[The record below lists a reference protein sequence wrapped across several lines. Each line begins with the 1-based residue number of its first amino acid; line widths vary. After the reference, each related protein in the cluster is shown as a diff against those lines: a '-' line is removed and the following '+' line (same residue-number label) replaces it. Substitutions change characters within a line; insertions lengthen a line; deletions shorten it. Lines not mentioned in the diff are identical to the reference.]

1 MSLRNHY
8 YLSIDDLAHA
18 RGPVAGLAYDGAGP
32 DDFADAL
39 RAALRSPALFER
51 WRAMQDE
58 PDEVD
63 PALGAVDPATTVRAT
78 VDDVQRVDVDLVTS
92 LPMSIVRHR
101 LNLLIG
107 ANWTLRDMRAA

>member
-1 MSLRNHY
+1 MPLRNHY

-18 RGPVAGLAYDGAGP
+18 QGPVAGLAYEGAGP

-39 RAALRSPALFER
+39 REVLRSPAQFDR

-63 PALGAVDPATTVRAT
+63 PALGAVDPAATVNAT

-101 LNLLIG
+101 MNLLIG
-107 ANWTLRDMRAA
+107 PNWTLRDMRAA

>member
-1 MSLRNHY
+1 MAMRSHY
-8 YLSIDDLAHA
+8 YLSIADLGQA
-18 RGPVAGLAYDGAGP
+18 RGPLPALSYDGAGP
-32 DDFADAL
+32 DDLAAAVQEAL
-39 RAALRSPALFER
+39 RTPALFER

-63 PALGAVDPATTVRAT
+63 PALGVTDPAAT
-78 VDDVQRVDVDLVTS
+78 VSAHVHDLRIDMDLITD

-107 ANWTLRDMRAA
+107 SSWQLRDMRKA

>member
-1 MSLRNHY
+1 MAMRSHY
-8 YLSIDDLAHA
+8 YLSIADLSDA
-18 RGPVAGLAYDGAGP
+18 RGPVPSLSYDGAGP
-32 DDFADAL
+32 DDLA
-39 RAALRSPALFER
+39 AALQEAMRTSSLFER

-63 PALGAVDPATTVRAT
+63 ASLGATDPSAT
-78 VDDVQRVDVDLVTS
+78 VSAHVHDLRIDVDLITD

-107 ANWTLRDMRAA
+107 SSWQLRDMRKA

>member
-18 RGPVAGLAYDGAGP
+18 RGPVAELAYDGAGP

-39 RAALRSPALFER
+39 RAALQTSALFGH

-63 PALGAVDPATTVRAT
+63 PALGAVDPVATVRAT

-101 LNLLIG
+101 MNLLTG